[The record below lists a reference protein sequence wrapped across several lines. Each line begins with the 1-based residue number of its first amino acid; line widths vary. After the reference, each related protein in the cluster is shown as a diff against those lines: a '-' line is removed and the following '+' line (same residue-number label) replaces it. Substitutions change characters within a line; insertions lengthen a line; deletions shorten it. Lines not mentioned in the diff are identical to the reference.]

1 MVINKHKIVNN
12 KIIKIAN
19 KSFPD
24 TTCSK
29 SSVTIKTRNILE
41 KKFSN

>member
-1 MVINKHKIVNN
+1 MVINKHKIIND
-12 KIIKIAN
+12 KIMKIVN

-29 SSVTIKTRNILE
+29 PFVTIKTRNILE
-41 KKFSN
+41 KKIF